1 MKNWKRARKFKS
13 ALFLKKDSKERGRNL
28 LELKVEEMAN
38 ELAEKLKKQNIVV
51 QRYRR
56 KKDNSIVLKLDYG
69 VLNSVQIA
77 EDVRENDDL
86 HYKYNVIY
94 KLLDKK
100 ITREKNDYGVV
111 VRYFYPF
118 TRKNE
123 LLMQVLE
130 DRMKK
135 VLKYGEKNYIF
146 FMKENKAKLEKQT
159 YWELV

>member
-1 MKNWKRARKFKS
+1 
-13 ALFLKKDSKERGRNL
+13 
-28 LELKVEEMAN
+28 MAN

-146 FMKENKAKLEKQT
+146 FMKENKSKLEKQT

>member
-1 MKNWKRARKFKS
+1 M
-13 ALFLKKDSKERGRNL
+13 

-69 VLNSVQIA
+69 VLNSVQIR
-77 EDVRENDDL
+77 EDVKENDDL

-94 KLLDKK
+94 QLLDKK
-100 ITREKNDYGVV
+100 ITREKNDYGIV

-118 TRKNE
+118 TKKNE

-146 FMKENKAKLEKQT
+146 FMEENKSKLEKQT

>member
-1 MKNWKRARKFKS
+1 
-13 ALFLKKDSKERGRNL
+13 
-28 LELKVEEMAN
+28 MAN

-69 VLNSVQIA
+69 VLNSVQIR

-146 FMKENKAKLEKQT
+146 FMKENKSKLEKQT

>member
-1 MKNWKRARKFKS
+1 MPF
-13 ALFLKKDSKERGRNL
+13 FKKDSKERGKNL

-146 FMKENKAKLEKQT
+146 FMKENKSKLEKQT

>member
-1 MKNWKRARKFKS
+1 M
-13 ALFLKKDSKERGRNL
+13 

-77 EDVRENDDL
+77 EDVKENDDL
-86 HYKYNVIY
+86 HYKYNIIY

-146 FMKENKAKLEKQT
+146 FMKENKSKLEKQT

>member
-1 MKNWKRARKFKS
+1 MKSWKRARKFKS

-94 KLLDKK
+94 RLLDKK
-100 ITREKNDYGVV
+100 ITKEKNDYGVF

-146 FMKENKAKLEKQT
+146 FMKENKSKLEKQT

>member
-1 MKNWKRARKFKS
+1 M
-13 ALFLKKDSKERGRNL
+13 

-69 VLNSVQIA
+69 VLNSVQIR
-77 EDVRENDDL
+77 EDVKENDDL

-94 KLLDKK
+94 QLLDKK

-118 TRKNE
+118 TKKNE

-146 FMKENKAKLEKQT
+146 FMKENKSKLEKQT

>member
-1 MKNWKRARKFKS
+1 M
-13 ALFLKKDSKERGRNL
+13 

-94 KLLDKK
+94 QLLDKK

-118 TRKNE
+118 TKKNE

-146 FMKENKAKLEKQT
+146 FMKENKSKLEKQT

>member
-1 MKNWKRARKFKS
+1 M
-13 ALFLKKDSKERGRNL
+13 

-118 TRKNE
+118 TKKNE

-146 FMKENKAKLEKQT
+146 FMKENKSKLEKQT

>member
-1 MKNWKRARKFKS
+1 M
-13 ALFLKKDSKERGRNL
+13 

-69 VLNSVQIA
+69 VLNSVQIR

-86 HYKYNVIY
+86 HYKYNIIY
-94 KLLDKK
+94 QLLDKK

-146 FMKENKAKLEKQT
+146 FMKENKSKLEKQT

>member
-69 VLNSVQIA
+69 VLNSVQIR
-77 EDVRENDDL
+77 EDVKENDDL

-94 KLLDKK
+94 QLLDKK

-118 TRKNE
+118 TKKNE

-146 FMKENKAKLEKQT
+146 FMKENKLKLEEQT

>member
-1 MKNWKRARKFKS
+1 MPF
-13 ALFLKKDSKERGRNL
+13 FLKKDSKERGRNL

-56 KKDNSIVLKLDYG
+56 KKDNIVVLKLDYG

-135 VLKYGEKNYIF
+135 VLKYGEKKYIF
-146 FMKENKAKLEKQT
+146 FMKENKSKLEKQT

>member
-1 MKNWKRARKFKS
+1 M
-13 ALFLKKDSKERGRNL
+13 

-135 VLKYGEKNYIF
+135 VLKYGEKNIF
-146 FMKENKAKLEKQT
+146 SL
-159 YWELV
+159 

>member
-1 MKNWKRARKFKS
+1 M
-13 ALFLKKDSKERGRNL
+13 

-146 FMKENKAKLEKQT
+146 FMKENKSKLEKQT

>member
-1 MKNWKRARKFKS
+1 
-13 ALFLKKDSKERGRNL
+13 
-28 LELKVEEMAN
+28 MAN

-94 KLLDKK
+94 QLLDKK

-118 TRKNE
+118 TKKNE

-146 FMKENKAKLEKQT
+146 FMKENKSKLEKQT
-159 YWELV
+159 YWEFV

>member
-1 MKNWKRARKFKS
+1 M
-13 ALFLKKDSKERGRNL
+13 

-94 KLLDKK
+94 QLLDKK

-118 TRKNE
+118 TKKNE

-146 FMKENKAKLEKQT
+146 FMKENKSKLEKQT
-159 YWELV
+159 YWEFV

>member
-1 MKNWKRARKFKS
+1 M
-13 ALFLKKDSKERGRNL
+13 

-118 TRKNE
+118 TKKNE

-146 FMKENKAKLEKQT
+146 FMKENKLKLEEQT

>member
-1 MKNWKRARKFKS
+1 M
-13 ALFLKKDSKERGRNL
+13 

-69 VLNSVQIA
+69 VLNSVQIR
-77 EDVRENDDL
+77 EDVKENDDL

-94 KLLDKK
+94 QLLDKK

-146 FMKENKAKLEKQT
+146 FMKENKSKLEKQT

>member
-1 MKNWKRARKFKS
+1 M
-13 ALFLKKDSKERGRNL
+13 

-38 ELAEKLKKQNIVV
+38 ELAEKLKKQNIIV

-69 VLNSVQIA
+69 VLNSVQIR
-77 EDVRENDDL
+77 EDVKENDDL
-86 HYKYNVIY
+86 HYKYNIIY

-118 TRKNE
+118 TKKNE

-146 FMKENKAKLEKQT
+146 FMKENKLKLEKQT

>member
-1 MKNWKRARKFKS
+1 M
-13 ALFLKKDSKERGRNL
+13 

-38 ELAEKLKKQNIVV
+38 ELAEKLKKQNIIV

-69 VLNSVQIA
+69 VLNSVQIR
-77 EDVRENDDL
+77 EDVKENDDL
-86 HYKYNVIY
+86 HYKYNIIY

-146 FMKENKAKLEKQT
+146 FMKENKSKLEKQT

>member
-1 MKNWKRARKFKS
+1 M
-13 ALFLKKDSKERGRNL
+13 

-94 KLLDKK
+94 QLLDKK

-118 TRKNE
+118 TKKNE

-130 DRMKK
+130 DRVKK
-135 VLKYGEKNYIF
+135 MLKYGEKNYIF
-146 FMKENKAKLEKQT
+146 FMKENKSKLEKQT

>member
-1 MKNWKRARKFKS
+1 M
-13 ALFLKKDSKERGRNL
+13 

-69 VLNSVQIA
+69 VLNSVQIR
-77 EDVRENDDL
+77 EDVKENDDL

-118 TRKNE
+118 TKKNE

-146 FMKENKAKLEKQT
+146 FMKENKLKLEEQT

>member
-1 MKNWKRARKFKS
+1 
-13 ALFLKKDSKERGRNL
+13 
-28 LELKVEEMAN
+28 MAN

-56 KKDNSIVLKLDYG
+56 KKDNSIILKLDYG

-146 FMKENKAKLEKQT
+146 FMKENKSKLEKQT